1 MSSRRHVR
9 VPASTANLGAGFD
22 ALSLAI
28 AVYLDVEVVPDAG
41 PGQTRFA
48 AAGVDADKIPSGADN
63 LVVRVMHRV
72 AERRRRSL
80 PGALLRAWNQI
91 PIARGMG
98 SSAAAIVAG
107 VSCYEILA
115 DETLTEDE
123 LFDCAFEFEPHP
135 DNLAA
140 ALRGGLAVSAARPDG
155 PTLVSTFGVAEGVHP
170 VLVVPEFELSTERAR
185 EVLPDTY
192 SRADVV
198 FNVQRAA
205 LSVGALTTGRW
216 DLLAEAMKDRMHQ
229 PYRASLIPGLEQVLA
244 LRADGLIAAALSGAG
259 PTVLAL
265 AREDCADAI
274 GRRIAGVFEQNG
286 VRSSVHVC
294 AIDTTGRVF
303 H

>member
-22 ALSLAI
+22 ALSLAL
-28 AVYLDVEVVPDAG
+28 AVYLEVEVVPDAG
-41 PGQTRFA
+41 PGETRFE
-48 AAGVDADKIPSGADN
+48 AAGVDAEKIPSGADN
-63 LVVRVMHRV
+63 LVVRVMRRV

-80 PGALLRAWNQI
+80 PGALLRARNEI

-107 VSCYEILA
+107 VSCYEIIA
-115 DETLTEDE
+115 GEVLTEDE
-123 LFDCAFEFEPHP
+123 IFDCAFEFEPHP

-140 ALRGGLAVSAARPDG
+140 ALRGGLTVSAARPDG

-170 VLVVPEFELSTERAR
+170 VLVVPDFELSTARAR

-192 SRADVV
+192 SRGDVV

-205 LSVGALTTGRW
+205 LAVGALTTGRW
-216 DLLAEAMKDRMHQ
+216 GLLAEAMKDRMHQ
-229 PYRASLIPGLEQVLA
+229 PYRASLIPGLEQALA

-265 AREDCADAI
+265 VRPECADAI

-286 VRSSVHVC
+286 VASSVHVC
-294 AIDTTGRVF
+294 AIDTAGRAF